1 MNLTPAIETGAAMDA
16 AGSASAAPGP
26 DPWAASARGKGKP
39 EGWLSASNGSSD
51 ASPAADASQPLSGES
66 FSASWQSVLRA
77 WGMTGVVAQRAGSTA
92 ATGTSETSEPGAKGG
107 AQGFKCAADLRAKI
121 SQPGTG
127 AAVRSMTATGKE
139 NGPGPTLPATGEI
152 GKSAATM
159 AHTASGQQRI
169 RAYAAEVLTSEQST
183 DAPAAA
189 GTVMDRKS
197 ASEQAAGAARG
208 GKSEKAA
215 SALGEAKAT
224 PQAGSAGAAAI
235 VQLGD
240 AAAAAAPP
248 LQAENLPAGAGS
260 APDSKIADHVVTA
273 DAVQADAEAT
283 ATALATS
290 AWNKFPVYVDPA
302 ALGTATQIGTGSR
315 SVGHNAEAASQR
327 APLSSEADAATVTRS
342 ESGEKAAE
350 PPSTPGPRVRAA
362 AGQSRNVEAS
372 ERSGQAAN
380 AAGREPKTPAT
391 EAGTQRKLAA
401 KQRIDRRAGGSERR
415 PAERRQVGRREQRS
429 FRTIGRR
436 AGRGKCGSAGDW
448 TASCSGTGACR
459 FRCGRV
465 GARRGGCARNSECS
479 CGKRIGGNSGDSAR
493 DLCRTRFGI
502 GHANG
507 GGDAELG
514 SCGRAES
521 RSGI

>member
-159 AHTASGQQRI
+159 AHAAASGQQRI

-197 ASEQAAGAARG
+197 ASERAAGAARG

-224 PQAGSAGAAAI
+224 PQAGTAGAA
-235 VQLGD
+235 
-240 AAAAAAPP
+240 AAAAAAPVQP
-248 LQAENLPAGAGS
+248 ENLPARAGS
-260 APDSKIADHVVTA
+260 APDSKIADRVATA
-273 DAVQADAEAT
+273 DAVRVDAEAT

-290 AWNKFPVYVDPA
+290 AWNKFPAYVDPA
-302 ALGTATQIGTGSR
+302 TARTATATGAGLR
-315 SVGHNAEAASQR
+315 SVGRNTEAATQR

-342 ESGEKAAE
+342 EPGEKAAE

-362 AGQSRNVEAS
+362 PVN
-372 ERSGQAAN
+372 
-380 AAGREPKTPAT
+380 P
-391 EAGTQRKLAA
+391 GTL
-401 KQRIDRRAGGSERR
+401 RRANG
-415 PAERRQVGRREQRS
+415 VGRQR
-429 FRTIGRR
+429 TPP
-436 AGRGKCGSAGDW
+436 
-448 TASCSGTGACR
+448 
-459 FRCGRV
+459 RV
-465 GARRGGCARNSECS
+465 N
-479 CGKRIGGNSGDSAR
+479 
-493 DLCRTRFGI
+493 
-502 GHANG
+502 
-507 GGDAELG
+507 
-514 SCGRAES
+514 
-521 RSGI
+521 

>member
-1 MNLTPAIETGAAMDA
+1 MDA

-197 ASEQAAGAARG
+197 ASERAAGAARDR
-208 GKSEKAA
+208 KSEKAA
-215 SALGEAKAT
+215 SALGQAKAT
-224 PQAGSAGAAAI
+224 PQAGTAGAA
-235 VQLGD
+235 
-240 AAAAAAPP
+240 AAAAAAPVQP
-248 LQAENLPAGAGS
+248 ENLPARAGS
-260 APDSKIADHVVTA
+260 APDSKIADRVATA
-273 DAVQADAEAT
+273 DAVRVDAEAT

-290 AWNKFPVYVDPA
+290 AWNKFPAYVDPA
-302 ALGTATQIGTGSR
+302 TARTATATGAGLR
-315 SVGHNAEAASQR
+315 SVGRNTEAATQR

-342 ESGEKAAE
+342 EPGEKAAE